1 MTINIL
7 SDAELDAVS
16 GGVRI
21 GNRVRNGPQVNVA
34 GVILL
39 SGAGSQANGNT
50 ANTNSNNNGNN
61 NSFANTGNINVG
73 D

>member
-21 GNRVRNGPQVNVA
+21 GNRVRNGGQFNLA
-34 GVILL
+34 GLNL
-39 SGAGSQANGNT
+39 GGGAGSQANGNQ
-50 ANTNSNNNGNN
+50 ANGNTNNTGNN
-61 NSFANTGNINVG
+61 NSFTNSGNINVS